1 MHNSHDFYHLILPF
15 FFFNIFQNKSQSN
28 NEKLPKSSNGSK
40 LEDEDYAEI
49 VEQLEEFQMD
59 KKQKE
64 LVLPSGFDPSII
76 RMIEDI
82 AGRKNLSVVPGKF
95 ADQYKVVKKS

>member
-1 MHNSHDFYHLILPF
+1 M
-15 FFFNIFQNKSQSN
+15 
-28 NEKLPKSSNGSK
+28 
-40 LEDEDYAEI
+40 EDEDYAEI

-82 AGRKNLSVVPGKF
+82 ASRMDLSVVPGKF
-95 ADQYKVVKKS
+95 ADQYKVVKKSWNLGFCKKMSIEEQIGVLYFYYFCLHVMLTIKS

>member
-1 MHNSHDFYHLILPF
+1 M
-15 FFFNIFQNKSQSN
+15 QSTTN
-28 NEKLPKSSNGSK
+28 NEKLPSSSGSK

-82 AGRKNLSVVPGKF
+82 ARRMDLSVVPGKF